1 MNTMSILLTVYPYG
15 IDDLTGLIAAVLIFS
30 FPIMI
35 AILVYRHKVNATNK
49 RTQIILTA
57 LEKNEGSVPE
67 ELLKSLNEPKKS
79 TKERLLWK
87 LLWGILGCLTGLGL
101 IIATIVE
108 YYANQCFDTELLI
121 YDSFDTELLICGLV
135 VLAAGVAFLV
145 YYFAGRRA
153 LQAEIEAEEQKK
165 KNVIDD

>member
-1 MNTMSILLTVYPYG
+1 MSILLTVYPYG

-108 YYANQCFDTELLI
+108 YYANQCFDTEILI
-121 YDSFDTELLICGLV
+121 YGLV

-145 YYFAGRRA
+145 YYFVGRRA

>member
-1 MNTMSILLTVYPYG
+1 MSILLTVYPYG

-57 LEKNEGSVPE
+57 LEKNEGTVPE

-108 YYANQCFDTELLI
+108 YYANQCFDTEILI
-121 YDSFDTELLICGLV
+121 YGLV

-145 YYFAGRRA
+145 YYFVGRRA

>member
-1 MNTMSILLTVYPYG
+1 MSILLTVYPYG
-15 IDDLTGLIAAVLIFS
+15 MDDLTGLIAAVLIFS

-121 YDSFDTELLICGLV
+121 YGLV

-145 YYFAGRRA
+145 YYFVGRRA

>member
-121 YDSFDTELLICGLV
+121 YGLV

-145 YYFAGRRA
+145 YYFVGRRA

>member
-108 YYANQCFDTELLI
+108 HYANQCFDTELLI
-121 YDSFDTELLICGLV
+121 YGLV

-145 YYFAGRRA
+145 YYFVGRRA
-153 LQAEIEAEEQKK
+153 LQAEIEAEERKAK
-165 KNVIDD
+165 SNL

>member
-1 MNTMSILLTVYPYG
+1 MNTMSVLLTMYPWG
-15 IDDLTGLIAAVLIFS
+15 IDDLTGLIAAVLVLS
-30 FPIMI
+30 LPIWI

-121 YDSFDTELLICGLV
+121 YGLV

-145 YYFAGRRA
+145 YYFVGRRA
-153 LQAEIEAEEQKK
+153 LQAEIEAEERKAK
-165 KNVIDD
+165 SNL

>member
-1 MNTMSILLTVYPYG
+1 MNTMSVLLTVYPWT
-15 IDDLTGLIAAVLIFS
+15 IDDLTGLIAAVLILS
-30 FPIMI
+30 LPIWI
-35 AILVYRHKVNATNK
+35 AIFVYRHKVNATNK

-121 YDSFDTELLICGLV
+121 YGLV

-145 YYFAGRRA
+145 YYFVGRRA

>member
-1 MNTMSILLTVYPYG
+1 MSILLTVYPYG

-87 LLWGILGCLTGLGL
+87 LLWGILGCLAGLGL

-108 YYANQCFDTELLI
+108 YYANECFDTELLI
-121 YDSFDTELLICGLV
+121 YGLV

-145 YYFAGRRA
+145 YYFVGRRA
-153 LQAEIEAEEQKK
+153 LQAEIEVEEQKK

>member
-1 MNTMSILLTVYPYG
+1 MNTMSVLLTLYPWG
-15 IDDLTGLIAAVLIFS
+15 IDDLTGLIAAVLVLS
-30 FPIMI
+30 LPIWI

-121 YDSFDTELLICGLV
+121 YGLV

-145 YYFAGRRA
+145 YYFVGRRA

>member
-121 YDSFDTELLICGLV
+121 YGLV

-145 YYFAGRRA
+145 YYFVGRRA
-153 LQAEIEAEEQKK
+153 LQAEIEAEERKAK
-165 KNVIDD
+165 SNL

>member
-108 YYANQCFDTELLI
+108 YYANGG
-121 YDSFDTELLICGLV
+121 FDTELLICGLV

-145 YYFAGRRA
+145 YYFVGRRA

>member
-1 MNTMSILLTVYPYG
+1 MSILLTVYPYG

-121 YDSFDTELLICGLV
+121 YGLV

-145 YYFAGRRA
+145 YYFVGRRA

>member
-1 MNTMSILLTVYPYG
+1 MSILLTVYPYG

-49 RTQIILTA
+49 RTQILLTA

-121 YDSFDTELLICGLV
+121 CGLV

-145 YYFAGRRA
+145 YYFVGRRA

>member
-1 MNTMSILLTVYPYG
+1 MSILLTVYPYG

-108 YYANQCFDTELLI
+108 YYANECFDTELLI
-121 YDSFDTELLICGLV
+121 YGLV

-145 YYFAGRRA
+145 YYFVGRRA

>member
-87 LLWGILGCLTGLGL
+87 LLWGILGCLAGLGL

-108 YYANQCFDTELLI
+108 YYANECFDTELLI
-121 YDSFDTELLICGLV
+121 YGLV

-145 YYFAGRRA
+145 YYFVGRRA
-153 LQAEIEAEEQKK
+153 LQAEIEVEEQKK

>member
-1 MNTMSILLTVYPYG
+1 MNTMSVLLTMYPWG
-15 IDDLTGLIAAVLIFS
+15 IDDLTGLIAAVLVLS
-30 FPIMI
+30 LPIWI

-121 YDSFDTELLICGLV
+121 YGLV

-145 YYFAGRRA
+145 YYFVGRRA